1 MQLSPQETLWDS
13 TSPQRHTQRAQKSP
27 EGGLMGQRPANAPYV
42 FTTQG
47 VFQHQP
53 FSNWGSHLG
62 LVTMRLT
69 MKGSV
74 AQNT

>member
-1 MQLSPQETLWDS
+1 
-13 TSPQRHTQRAQKSP
+13 
-27 EGGLMGQRPANAPYV
+27 MGQRPANAPYV

-74 AQNT
+74 AQTLNDLMKPSFQAETQGGKGLWVWGLSPHPMAN